1 MHEKIR
7 RESDHHIQ
15 SPLLPLLLG
24 EGAQKR
30 SEVRQDH
37 SQTLGYRE
45 QNQTT
50 QRLGERKL
58 VWSGRKDLQ
67 DPARK
72 FGLRSVLCTE

>member
-1 MHEKIR
+1 MKR
-7 RESDHHIQ
+7 SGGVRSHHIQ
-15 SPLLPLLLG
+15 SMLLPLLPLG
-24 EGAQKR
+24 EGAQKK
-30 SEVRQDH
+30 SELKQDH
-37 SQTLGYRE
+37 GQTLEYRE

-58 VWSGRKDLQ
+58 AWPGRRDLQ